1 MNHAT
6 APMVISRI
14 LIIKRNLV
22 YVDSHMIPPN
32 GDVFRA
38 FPPALNT
45 SVLLSLINT
54 LHISNICLGN
64 HDNTFITLARQ
75 KKEKFLF
82 TNGQNS
88 SCIRRLVLFCGKWGY
103 KM

>member
-1 MNHAT
+1 
-6 APMVISRI
+6 
-14 LIIKRNLV
+14 
-22 YVDSHMIPPN
+22 MIPPN
-32 GDVFRA
+32 GDVFKA

-54 LHISNICLGN
+54 LHISNICLGS

-82 TNGQNS
+82 YHWANS
-88 SCIRRLVLFCGKWGY
+88 SCTRRLVLFYGKWGY